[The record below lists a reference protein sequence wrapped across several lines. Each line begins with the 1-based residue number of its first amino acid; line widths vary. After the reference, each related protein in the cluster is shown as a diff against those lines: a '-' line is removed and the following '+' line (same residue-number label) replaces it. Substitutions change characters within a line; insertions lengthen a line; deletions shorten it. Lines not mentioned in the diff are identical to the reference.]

1 MSDIT
6 EYCFKVLETKLVPL
20 SERIS
25 LGVPIWAVRSNK
37 QLIIVFEVV
46 LVIA

>member
-1 MSDIT
+1 MSVIA

-25 LGVPIWAVRSNK
+25 LRVPKWAVRSSR

-46 LVIA
+46 LGIA